1 MGLILFMRTVLQSDR
16 KDAMFV
22 PIFETNYG
30 ITDVYRS
37 YMGKQVNKASAK
49 I

>member
-1 MGLILFMRTVLQSDR
+1 MGIILFMRTVLWSDR
-16 KDAMFV
+16 KDATFV
-22 PIFETNYG
+22 PTFETNYG

-37 YMGKQVNKASAK
+37 YMGKLGNKASAK